1 MGYHE
6 RSLESKSS
14 ERMILEA
21 ARYITFKTNGQEKE
35 SFAEH
40 GGKLKAD
47 P

>member
-21 ARYITFKTNGQEKE
+21 ARYTTFKTNGQEKK
-35 SFAEH
+35 SFTAH
-40 GGKLKAD
+40 SGKLGVGA
-47 P
+47 